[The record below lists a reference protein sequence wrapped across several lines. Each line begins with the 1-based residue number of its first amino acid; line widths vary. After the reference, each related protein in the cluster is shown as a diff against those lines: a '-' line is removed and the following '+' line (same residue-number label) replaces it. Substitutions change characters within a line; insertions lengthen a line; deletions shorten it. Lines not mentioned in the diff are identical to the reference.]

1 MSDLLKHGGIEIEW
15 SDAGTHWRATNAS
28 SRIDP
33 STCQTLDH
41 VSAGGSKSGI
51 RYAVGPDALTNQVN
65 ILYVDWPKSLF
76 SLEELQD
83 SPQSAKF
90 FAGCNVC
97 SAVNQLKSEKNG
109 NAILKGVGS
118 PNTQIVPAD
127 MVQSMTP
134 QVMPMQQAPVRLSA
148 GSSAVPRYIPVVLGL
163 VKNIWLSKL
172 GGAATDVVLAL
183 GADLMSGLS
192 DDPQYR
198 KAWQCV
204 SDDMVD
210 GVATCMADPQYI
222 EQVKSDVG
230 KLIEGYKKD
239 SNIMDAI
246 VKSMVKPT
254 NEILKGAGIEVG
266 VEQTKNTRVRIGKSH
281 LYSPGVD

>member
-1 MSDLLKHGGIEIEW
+1 MSELLKHGGIEIEW
-15 SDAGTHWRATNAS
+15 TDVGTHWRATNAS

-33 STCQTLDH
+33 ATCQTLDH

-51 RYAVGPDALTNQVN
+51 KYAVGPDELTGQVN
-65 ILYVDWPKSLF
+65 ILYVDWPKNLF
-76 SLEELQD
+76 TLEELRD

-97 SAVNQLKSEKNG
+97 SAVNQLKSDKNG
-109 NAILKGVGS
+109 NNILKS
-118 PNTQIVPAD
+118 SAPSNIVPAD
-127 MVQSMTP
+127 MIPIQS
-134 QVMPMQQAPVRLSA
+134 APVRLSA
-148 GSSAVPRYIPVVLGL
+148 GSSSVPKYIPVVLGL

-210 GVATCMADPQYI
+210 GVAQCMADPHYI
-222 EQVKSDVG
+222 EQVKGDVA

-239 SNIMDAI
+239 SNLFDAMM
-246 VKSMVKPT
+246 KSMVRPT

-266 VEQTKNTRVRIGKSH
+266 VEQTKNTRIRVGK